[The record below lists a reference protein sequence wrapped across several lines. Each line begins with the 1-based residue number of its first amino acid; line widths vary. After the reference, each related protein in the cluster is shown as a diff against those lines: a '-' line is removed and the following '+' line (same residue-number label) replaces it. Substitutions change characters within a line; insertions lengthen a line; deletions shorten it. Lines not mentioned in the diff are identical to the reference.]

1 MSGHHVTSRGI
12 YVAVFVALLV
22 LTALTVG
29 VTYIDLGEAN
39 LFVALGIAVTKA
51 TLVVL
56 FFMGLF
62 WSSRLVH
69 VTAMT
74 AIIFLGLLFGTF
86 ADYLTR
92 GLLGVPGR

>member
-1 MSGHHVTSRGI
+1 MSGHHITSRGI
-12 YVAVFVALLV
+12 YVAVFLALLV
-22 LTALTVG
+22 LTGLTVG

-56 FFMGLF
+56 FFMGLR

-69 VTAMT
+69 VTVMT
-74 AIIFLGLLFGTF
+74 AIVFLGLLFGTF